1 MISCL
6 HIWPQAPQEADNTVK
21 ISAIIESKEGRRKEL
36 WFRVPPEHFPS
47 VTELADPFVTAM
59 LFSAMRSAT
68 DLRVHGSVSLS
79 LLRNL
84 DEFQAAWNCWCPD
97 RYHTI
102 NVIPD
107 EEVEGNVKAS
117 DKTVAAF
124 SGGLDSC
131 FSVWRHTRGDCGRLK
146 RNLKAALMVHGF
158 DIPLHE
164 PDVFSRAAEK
174 SRAIIKSVGLD
185 FIPMACNFRKFSDDW
200 EDEHGAALASCLS
213 LLSKGFSI
221 GLIAGSHVYN
231 ALLFPWGS
239 NPLTDPMLS
248 SDSFSIIYD
257 SAGIS
262 RIQKAK
268 GISEWEEAMC
278 LLRVCWQGK
287 HKDQNCGDCLR
298 CIATALCFA
307 AMGIQHPACLGVP
320 SLDEGVRT
328 LRTLRIKPVAVT
340 RLEEILINAKE
351 TKVQASWVRALEQ
364 CIHHKRKQNRR
375 RSSRLRQG
383 AIGLFRRVV
392 GQGLYY
398 RMKRY
403 ATNQASNMC
412 LP

>member
-1 MISCL
+1 MTSCL
-6 HIWPQAPQEADNTVK
+6 HIWPQATQGTDNTAK
-21 ISAIIESKEGRRKEL
+21 ISAMIEGAECSRKEL
-36 WFRVPPEHFPS
+36 WFRVPSQHLPH
-47 VTELADPFVTAM
+47 VTQLADPFVTATI
-59 LFSAMRSAT
+59 FCAMRSAT

-84 DEFQAAWNCWCPD
+84 EEFQAAWNCWCPD
-97 RYHTI
+97 RYHVI

-107 EEVEGNVKAS
+107 EEVEGNRTVS
-117 DKTVAAF
+117 DKAVAAF

-164 PDVFSRAAEK
+164 PDVFSRAADK
-174 SRAIIKSVGLD
+174 SRAIVTSVGLD
-185 FIPMACNFRKFSDDW
+185 FIPMACNFRHFDDNW
-200 EDEHGAALASCLS
+200 EAEHGAALASCLS
-213 LLSKGFSI
+213 LLSKGFPT

-257 SAGIS
+257 SAGVS

-268 GISEWEEAMC
+268 GISEWEEAMRF
-278 LLRVCWQGK
+278 LRVCWQGK
-287 HKDQNCGDCLR
+287 HKDQNCGSCLR

-307 AMGIQHPACLGVP
+307 AMHVPPPACLRVP

-340 RLEEILINAKE
+340 RLEEILTNAKE
-351 TKVQASWVRALEQ
+351 TKIQASWVRALEQ
-364 CIHHKRKQNRR
+364 CIHHQRRQNRR
-375 RSSRLRQG
+375 RSSKLRQG
-383 AIGLFRRVV
+383 VIGLCRRVA
-392 GQGLYY
+392 GQDLYC
-398 RMKRY
+398 RIRRY
-403 ATNQASNMC
+403 ATS
-412 LP
+412 